1 MAEPPPLRVLI
12 VDDDD
17 RFAAALEALLDAEG
31 IPIVGRA
38 ANGQEAVALATE
50 LAPTIVTMDIDM
62 PLMDGVEA
70 TARIAPLGIPVVVV
84 SGSQSSERIG
94 EAVAAGAVASV
105 VKSQAS
111 TALTPLLR
119 AVASGSRT

>member
-1 MAEPPPLRVLI
+1 M
-12 VDDDD
+12 
-17 RFAAALEALLDAEG
+17 
-31 IPIVGRA
+31 
-38 ANGQEAVALATE
+38 E
-50 LAPTIVTMDIDM
+50 LSPTIVTMDIDM
-62 PLMDGVEA
+62 PVVDGVEA